1 MIRSFMLALTGAA
14 ALAAIGPGAMAAQD
28 MVELPVIEAGEHT
41 LDEFLWEARPL
52 VIFADSE
59 LDPNFVEQMERLAE
73 RPEDL
78 AVRDVVV
85 IVDTD
90 PAARSPIRTELRPR
104 GFDLVLIGKDGQKYL
119 RKPTPWDIREISR
132 SIDKMPIRLREM
144 QDRRLVR

>member
-1 MIRSFMLALTGAA
+1 MIRSFMMALAGAA
-14 ALAAIGPGAMAAQD
+14 ALASVAPGAMAAQD

-59 LDPNFVEQMERLAE
+59 MDPNFVEQMERLAE

-78 AVRDVVV
+78 AIRDVVV
-85 IVDTD
+85 IIDTD
-90 PAARSPIRTELRPR
+90 PDARSPIRMELRPR

-144 QDRRLVR
+144 QDQRLVR

>member
-1 MIRSFMLALTGAA
+1 MIRSFMMALAGAA
-14 ALAAIGPGAMAAQD
+14 ALASVAPGAMAAQD

-59 LDPNFVEQMERLAE
+59 MDPNFVEQMERLAE

-78 AVRDVVV
+78 AIRDVVV
-85 IVDTD
+85 IIDTD
-90 PAARSPIRTELRPR
+90 PDARSPIRMELRPR
-104 GFDLVLIGKDGQKYL
+104 GFDLVLIGKDGQKSL

-144 QDRRLVR
+144 QDQRLVR